1 MGIDFKAEKTSIVK
15 AVANGVVKSIKN
27 DPRYGLTIVIEHDG
41 GFESV
46 YSSLLSSEFVTVGE
60 EVKQGDA
67 IGSVGNTATFEIADE
82 THLHF
87 ELKQDG
93 KNVDP
98 NIYLK

>member
-1 MGIDFKAEKTSIVK
+1 M
-15 AVANGVVKSIKN
+15 
-27 DPRYGLTIVIEHDG
+27 
-41 GFESV
+41 
-46 YSSLLSSEFVTVGE
+46 LSSEFVTVGE